1 MEEEGEEEEEEEEE
15 EGHRRPRAFCHKT
28 SFRQS
33 LTEFQF

>member
-15 EGHRRPRAFCHKT
+15 GHTGGQELFVIT